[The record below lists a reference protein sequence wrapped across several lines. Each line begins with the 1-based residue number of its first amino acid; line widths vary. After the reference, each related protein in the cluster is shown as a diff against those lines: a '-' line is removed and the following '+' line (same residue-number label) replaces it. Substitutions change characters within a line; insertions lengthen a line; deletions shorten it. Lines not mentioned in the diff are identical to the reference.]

1 MAVEL
6 GKISVIDKL
15 FALGVDGNVCDLNGK
30 TASMAAAELG
40 FVDILD
46 KLISYGCDL
55 AQQEQNTK
63 YKSKKKLIFKN
74 FYS

>member
-1 MAVEL
+1 M
-6 GKISVIDKL
+6 IDKL

-63 YKSKKKLIFKN
+63 
-74 FYS
+74 